1 MKVNEF
7 LQKAELAF
15 NSKTLY
21 IKGCFGAPMGYGSNR
36 TRYSTNNTYN
46 KKRASLIMATS
57 DDTFGFD
64 CICLLKGCMGGWSGK
79 LNAVYGGTIVNNE
92 KEAYK
97 KGQFPTELSY
107 GTERVP
113 DYGENKMITVCTNVS
128 EDFSNII
135 PGEMLWKDG
144 HAGIYIG
151 NGLAIECTP
160 SWADGV
166 QKTAVSNI
174 GTKKGYN
181 SRKWT
186 KHGKLPWIDYS
197 AVAPQPTPSPTPAP
211 TPTATTPNPPMPKL
225 QQGSTGKAVKV
236 WQVIVGATV
245 DGVFGKNTR
254 QATISFQAKAFPGQ
268 PSEWDGIVG
277 NHTWTKGLQSL
288 S

>member
-1 MKVNEF
+1 MMKVKEF
-7 LQKAELAF
+7 LEKAELAF
-15 NSKTLY
+15 DSKTLY
-21 IKGCFGAPMGYGSNR
+21 IKGCFGAPMGYKNNR
-36 TRYSTNNTYN
+36 TRYSTNNDYN
-46 KKRASLIMATS
+46 RGRADLIMSAS

-64 CICLLKGCMGGWSGK
+64 CVNLLKGILWGW
-79 LNAVYGGTIVNNE
+79 NADLKKVYGGAQYASND
-92 KEAYK
+92 
-97 KGQFPTELSY
+97 
-107 GTERVP
+107 VP
-113 DYGENKMITVCTNVS
+113 DIGENAMIAKCSDVS
-128 EDFSNII
+128 TDFSNII
-135 PGEMLWKDG
+135 PGEMLWLDG

-160 SWADGV
+160 KWADGV

-197 AVAPQPTPSPTPAP
+197 AVIPQPTPSPAPTPTPTP

-254 QATISFQAKAFPGQ
+254 QATITFQAKSFPGQ
-268 PSEWDGIVG
+268 PGEWDGIVG